1 MDARTRIRDVHVRDA
16 SVSASPPRL
25 SRETM
30 GLLVGGVGVV
40 IFGITLPMTR
50 LAVQGLDPFFVT
62 TGRAALAGL
71 IAALVLLIVRPTVPA
86 GREWGWVAIGSICL
100 VFGFPGFTG
109 YAMQTVP
116 SSHGGVVLGVL
127 PLVTAGLGALVN
139 GERPSPRFWLFAV
152 MGALL
157 VVGFTLLS
165 GGDGLHLSMG
175 DLFLVGATLSAATGY
190 IASAELAR
198 RRPGWEVISWLL
210 VVSLPVTVPLA
221 LMSRPTAPFDIAL
234 GPWIGFAYVTI
245 MSQYVGFFA
254 WNAGMAMGGVARV
267 SQVQLLQTFVT
278 LAAAALILGEDVTL
292 VTWIVAIA
300 VLALVLAGRRAPVR
314 KPGGGPTA
322 SNA

>member
-1 MDARTRIRDVHVRDA
+1 
-16 SVSASPPRL
+16 VSKTGL
-25 SRETM
+25 SRETL
-30 GLLVGGVGVV
+30 GLLIGGVGVV

-50 LAVQGLDPFFVT
+50 LAVQGLDPFFVM

-71 IAALVLLIVRPTVPA
+71 IAATVLMIVRPAFPA
-86 GREWGWVAIGSICL
+86 RREWGWVALASLCL

-116 SSHGGVVLGVL
+116 SAHGGVVLGIL
-127 PLVTAGLGALVN
+127 PLVTAGLSALVH
-139 GERPSPRFWLFAV
+139 GERPSLRFWLFAV
-152 MGALL
+152 AGAAL
-157 VVGFTLLS
+157 VVGFTLFS
-165 GGDGLHLSMG
+165 GGGGLHLSMG

-210 VVSLPVTVPLA
+210 VVSLPVTMPLA
-221 LMSRPTAPFDIAL
+221 LMSIPAAPSAIAF

-245 MSQYVGFFA
+245 MSQYIGFFA
-254 WNAGMAMGGVARV
+254 WNAGLAMGGVARV
-267 SQVQLLQTFVT
+267 SQVQLLQSFVT

-292 VTWIVAIA
+292 MTWVVAIA

-314 KPGGGPTA
+314 KAASDTA
-322 SNA
+322 SGA

>member
-1 MDARTRIRDVHVRDA
+1 
-16 SVSASPPRL
+16 
-25 SRETM
+25 M

-71 IAALVLLIVRPTVPA
+71 LAALVLLIVRRTVPA
-86 GREWGWVAIGSICL
+86 GREWGWVALGGACL

-127 PLVTAGLGALVN
+127 PLVTAGLGALVH
-139 GERPSPRFWLFAV
+139 GERPSARYWIFAV
-152 MGALL
+152 LGAVL
-157 VVGFTLLS
+157 VVGFTLVS

-210 VVSLPVTVPLA
+210 VVSLPATVPLA

-254 WNAGMAMGGVARV
+254 WNAGLAMGGVARV

-300 VLALVLAGRRAPVR
+300 VLLLVLAGRRAPVR
-314 KPGGGPTA
+314 KSEAGAPS